1 MTEGGVCTGGQSV
14 VCTGG
19 RCGAARD
26 DRKGTAYSAAGL
38 PLRGTFA
45 DNHFFTSVTKTRGK
59 VVIYNKFYYF
69 CNGYHIGSKEFLNPD
84 YYEKGTL
91 LPLIFMGGG
100 ALLSLNSEA
109 QDLALKTNI
118 LYDATATVNL
128 GIEAAL
134 SQKWTF
140 EVGGNYNNWVMPQDR
155 RWKHWLVQPEGRYW
169 FCNKFIG
176 SFLGIHLH
184 GGQYN
189 FGNLK
194 NNIEFLGSDFSPLS
208 DNRYQGWF
216 VGAGVAYGYSLV
228 LSKHWNLEFELGVG
242 YAYTVYDRYPCADC
256 GERLEH
262 SDHHYL
268 GPTKAAL
275 NLVYLF

>member
-1 MTEGGVCTGGQSV
+1 MKKALC
-14 VCTGG
+14 
-19 RCGAARD
+19 
-26 DRKGTAYSAAGL
+26 
-38 PLRGTFA
+38 
-45 DNHFFTSVTKTRGK
+45 
-59 VVIYNKFYYF
+59 
-69 CNGYHIGSKEFLNPD
+69 FLSF
-84 YYEKGTL
+84 L
-91 LPLIFMGGG
+91 WGG

-140 EVGGNYNNWVMPQDR
+140 EVGGNYNNWVMPQYR